1 MRRSGNQ
8 VRVAI
13 QRERHLVS
21 LRSPDFTRRQSIT
34 TACAVNAQPQ
44 PGIRIC
50 RASSRR
56 SVLMPCRRRD
66 RRWSPPARQG
76 LGKSR
81 EGVACQIGRHL
92 DLQRPRPPRE
102 TDSPLERRGF
112 ELPVPPARMSLD
124 FSRKEGAAGR
134 IRLSTKALSSCDPP
148 SCLVEFLRRGE
159 RIGSTIEPFTVASA
173 SAKRQRMECV
183 IYEA

>member
-1 MRRSGNQ
+1 MR
-8 VRVAI
+8 AKLAKC
-13 QRERHLVS
+13 ERAALGQPS
-21 LRSPDFTRRQSIT
+21 SSCDSTRAPSRIARSPDLTRRQSIT

-56 SVLMPCRRRD
+56 SVLMPCRHRD
-66 RRWSPPARQG
+66 RRWSPPRRQG

-102 TDSPLERRGF
+102 TDSPLEGTRF
-112 ELPVPPARMSLD
+112 EPSVPPS
-124 FSRKEGAAGR
+124 EGL
-134 IRLSTKALSSCDPP
+134 RLSKLPRP
-148 SCLVEFLRRGE
+148 IRQFPLREQNQFLRNRN
-159 RIGSTIEPFTVASA
+159 RRSLSA
-173 SAKRQRMECV
+173 MPTKNL
-183 IYEA
+183 

>member
-1 MRRSGNQ
+1 MR
-8 VRVAI
+8 AKLAKC
-13 QRERHLVS
+13 ERAALGQPS
-21 LRSPDFTRRQSIT
+21 SSCDSTRAPSRIARSPDLTRRQSIT

-66 RRWSPPARQG
+66 RRWSPPRRQG

-92 DLQRPRPPRE
+92 DLKGRVPRE
-102 TDSPLERRGF
+102 RRTRRWREMDSNLYGAFPVKPSFLVVVGSLFGAGKPFFVPSPAIRFAER
-112 ELPVPPARMSLD
+112 
-124 FSRKEGAAGR
+124 
-134 IRLSTKALSSCDPP
+134 
-148 SCLVEFLRRGE
+148 
-159 RIGSTIEPFTVASA
+159 
-173 SAKRQRMECV
+173 
-183 IYEA
+183 

>member
-1 MRRSGNQ
+1 MR
-8 VRVAI
+8 AKLAKC
-13 QRERHLVS
+13 ERAALGQPS
-21 LRSPDFTRRQSIT
+21 SSCDSTRAPSRIARSPDLTRRQSIT

-66 RRWSPPARQG
+66 RRWSPPRRQG

-134 IRLSTKALSSCDPP
+134 IRVVKKAPSSRNPP
-148 SCLVEFLRRGE
+148 SCFS
-159 RIGSTIEPFTVASA
+159 RIPPAW
-173 SAKRQRMECV
+173 
-183 IYEA
+183 